1 MTKGGFPLSLNF
13 SVRRH
18 INFTR
23 VNNIEAMCERPRVN
37 VKVEPRS
44 TFTFTRGLAYIC
56 WLHTRASSNVSVF
69 GTYLEGEEVKCTYL
83 NFTW

>member
-23 VNNIEAMCERPRVN
+23 VNKIEAMCERPRVN

-44 TFTFTRGLAYIC
+44 TFTLRLHVA
-56 WLHTRASSNVSVF
+56 LHTFVGF
-69 GTYLEGEEVKCTYL
+69 TLELQVM
-83 NFTW
+83 